1 MRFWVVWRR
10 TSWPVLESTRVIS
23 PPMKAV
29 LPSVTMALTGP
40 FVTQTFSLKASENA
54 LQVVDVLITQIQAI
68 RITQEKDACDTIH
81 ECCLPW
87 LKKQV
92 Y

>member
-10 TSWPVLESTRVIS
+10 TSWPVLGETRVIS
-23 PPMKAV
+23 PPVKVV

-40 FVTQTFSLKASENA
+40 FVTQTFSLKVSENA

-81 ECCLPW
+81 ECSLPW

>member
-10 TSWPVLESTRVIS
+10 TSWPVLGSTRVIL

-40 FVTQTFSLKASENA
+40 FVTQTFSLKVSENA
-54 LQVVDVLITQIQAI
+54 LKVVDVLITQIRAI